1 MTEDTTTPAIEV
13 DNLTYVFPN
22 SVVGLHDINISL
34 PQHSRTLL
42 IGANGAGKSTLLRIL
57 AGKTLAK
64 RGTISING
72 VDPFRSGVPGVT
84 YLGTE
89 WASNPVVRHD
99 MPVPVLL
106 ASVGGDMFSK
116 RRDEL
121 IDILDVDLAWHM
133 HAVSDGER
141 RRVQLVMGLLRPWT
155 TLLLDEVTVDLDVL
169 VRARLL
175 DFLHRETMTRECA
188 IVYATHIFDGLAEW
202 PSHIVHIHMGRVI
215 DIGSTAAILA
225 AFVGTPEGKS
235 VVNLR
240 SYNNNSALLTLA
252 LKWLKDD
259 LADRGKREEIKKLKW
274 EDISQDEKT
283 GGLTAFET
291 YFKTS
296 RAR

>member
-1 MTEDTTTPAIEV
+1 MTEQPIAAIEV
-13 DNLTYVFPN
+13 ENLTYAFPN
-22 SVVGLHDINISL
+22 SVVGLLDIHISL
-34 PQHSRTLL
+34 PTRSRTLL
-42 IGANGAGKSTLLRIL
+42 VGANGAGKSTLLRIL

-64 RGTISING
+64 RGTIRING
-72 VDPFRSGVPGVT
+72 VDPFRSAVPGVT

-89 WASNPVVRHD
+89 WAANPVVRHD

-106 ASVGGDMFSK
+106 ASVGGDMFPN

-121 IDILDVDLAWHM
+121 IDILDVDLGWHM

-175 DFLHRETMTRECA
+175 EFLQRETATRDCA
-188 IVYATHIFDGLAEW
+188 IVYATHIFDGLSDW
-202 PSHIVHIHMGRVI
+202 PTHIAHIHMGRVI
-215 DIGSTAAILA
+215 DIGDAAAVMA
-225 AFVGTPEGKS
+225 AFIGSGGGKS
-235 VVNLR
+235 AANAL
-240 SYNNNSALLTLA
+240 SYNHNSALLMLA

-259 LADRGKREEIKKLKW
+259 LADRGKREEIKKIKW
-274 EDISQDEKT
+274 EDISQEEKT
-283 GGLTAFET
+283 GGLAPFET
-291 YFKTS
+291 YFKVS

>member
-1 MTEDTTTPAIEV
+1 MTEQAIPAIEV

-22 SVVGLHDINISL
+22 SVVGLHDINITL

-42 IGANGAGKSTLLRIL
+42 LGANGAGKSTLLRIL

-64 RGTISING
+64 RGTIRING

-89 WASNPVVRHD
+89 WAANPVVRHD

-106 ASVGGDMFSK
+106 SSVGGDMFPD
-116 RRDEL
+116 RRDDL

-141 RRVQLVMGLLRPWT
+141 RRVQLVMGLLRPWR

-175 DFLHRETMTRECA
+175 DFLLRETLTRECA

-202 PSHIVHIHMGRVI
+202 PTHIAHIHMGRVI
-215 DIGSTAAILA
+215 DIGNTAAIMA
-225 AFVGTPEGKS
+225 AFVRTAGGKS
-235 VVNLR
+235 DVSLQ
-240 SYNNNSALLTLA
+240 SYSRNSALLTLA

-259 LADRGKREEIKKLKW
+259 LADRGKREDVKKLKW
-274 EDISQDEKT
+274 EDISPDEMT

-291 YFKTS
+291 YFKAS